1 MTTSKP
7 AFVFLIED
15 GFAMLPFTSAIEV
28 LRLANKLTHSTQ
40 YSYWVSTLGDARVT
54 ASNGVGIDPS
64 RPIAELGREDRIVV
78 VSGDGVCQA
87 RNVGHSSFLH
97 KAARYGHEIWGLS
110 SGVVRLAQ
118 AGLLSGRPVSA
129 HWEDIPY
136 LEQNFPTITV
146 TSSLFTFSQKIATCA
161 GGLSA
166 ADLMLSHLRMS
177 GPATLAD
184 EISARLILD
193 GTRAGRVVQKL
204 PTRLRYRS
212 SSPKVQL
219 ALELMDGFMDDPL
232 PISEIAAKVAV
243 SQRQLERLFM
253 TELGKT
259 PKQLYL
265 ELRLETARYD
275 VLVSTRPITSIG
287 LDYGF
292 NPNSFARNYVKMFGI
307 TPKADRA
314 GAKGQAPQKAG
325 ES

>member
-1 MTTSKP
+1 MTVAPP

-28 LRLANKLTHSTQ
+28 LRLANKLTSSTQ
-40 YSYWVSTLGDARVT
+40 YSYWVSSLGDARVT

-64 RPIAELGREDRIVV
+64 RPIAALGRDDRIVV
-78 VSGDGVCQA
+78 VSGDGVCHT
-87 RNVGHSSFLH
+87 RNAAHSSFLH
-97 KAARYGHEIWGLS
+97 KAMRYGHEIWGLS

-118 AGLLSGRPVSA
+118 AGLLSGQTVSA

-136 LEQNFPTITV
+136 LEQNFPGITV
-146 TSSLFTFSQKIATCA
+146 TSSLFTCSPKIATCA

-166 ADLMLSHLRMS
+166 ADLMLNHLRMT
-177 GPATLAD
+177 GPAMLSE

-193 GTRAGRVVQKL
+193 GTRAGRVAQKL
-204 PTRLRYRS
+204 PTRLKYRS
-212 SSPKVQL
+212 STPKVQL
-219 ALELMDGFMDDPL
+219 ALELMDAFMDEPL
-232 PISEIAAKVAV
+232 PISEIAGKVAV

-253 TELGKT
+253 SELHKT

-275 VLVSTRPITSIG
+275 VLVSTRPIPSIG

-292 NPNSFARNYVKMFGI
+292 NPNSFARNYVKMFGT
-307 TPKADRA
+307 TPKNDRD
-314 GAKGQAPQKAG
+314 GAKRLR
-325 ES
+325 

>member
-1 MTTSKP
+1 MTVAQP

-28 LRLANKLTHSTQ
+28 LRLANKLMGGIN
-40 YSYWVSTLGDARVT
+40 YRYWVSSLGDMRVV

-64 RPIAELGREDRIVV
+64 RPIGAMGRDDRILV
-78 VSGDGVCQA
+78 VSGDGVCHS
-87 RNVGHSSFLH
+87 RNTSLASFLH
-97 KAARYGHEIWGLS
+97 KAARHGHEVWGLS

-118 AGLLSGRPVSA
+118 AGLLSGHTVSA

-136 LEQNFPTITV
+136 LEQNFPGITV
-146 TSSLFTFSQKIATCA
+146 TSSLFTFGQTIATCA

-166 ADLMLSHLRMS
+166 ADLMLSHIRAT
-177 GPATLAD
+177 GPATLAE

-193 GTRAGRVVQKL
+193 GTRAGRVAQKL
-204 PTRLRYRS
+204 PTRLKYRS
-212 SSPKVQL
+212 STAKVQL
-219 ALELMDGFMDDPL
+219 ALELMDAFMDEPL
-232 PISEIAAKVAV
+232 SVSEIAAKVAV

-253 TELGKT
+253 ADLGKT

-265 ELRLETARYD
+265 ELRLESARYD

-292 NPNSFARNYVKMFGI
+292 NPNSFARNYMKMFGI
-307 TPKADRA
+307 TPKTDR
-314 GAKGQAPQKAG
+314 QAARKLR
-325 ES
+325 

>member
-1 MTTSKP
+1 MTVAPP

-15 GFAMLPFTSAIEV
+15 GFAMLPFTAAIEV
-28 LRLANKLTHSTQ
+28 LRLANKLTGGTS
-40 YSYWVSTLGDARVT
+40 YSYWVSSLGDKRVT

-64 RPIAELGREDRIVV
+64 RPIAALGRDDRVLV
-78 VSGDGVCQA
+78 VSGDGVCHS
-87 RNVGHSSFLH
+87 RNAALASFLH
-97 KAARYGHEIWGLS
+97 KAARHGQEVWGLS

-118 AGLLSGRPVSA
+118 AGLLSGHTVSA

-136 LEQNFPTITV
+136 LEQNYPGITV
-146 TSSLFTFSQKIATCA
+146 TSSLFTVGPKVATCA

-166 ADLMLSHLRMS
+166 ADLMLSHIRVT
-177 GPATLAD
+177 GPATLAE

-193 GTRAGRVVQKL
+193 GTRAGRVAQKL
-204 PTRLRYRS
+204 PTRLKYRS
-212 SSPKVQL
+212 STAKVQL
-219 ALELMDGFMDDPL
+219 ALELMDAFMDEPL
-232 PISEIAAKVAV
+232 PIAEIAAKVAV

-253 TELGKT
+253 ADLGKT

-307 TPKADRA
+307 TPKSDRD
-314 GAKGQAPQKAG
+314 GTKPLR
-325 ES
+325 